1 MRYHPILGRRKLH
14 TGDDLAVSYG
24 SPFRAARGG
33 TVLWAGWKKA
43 YGNTVIVDHGGG
55 VCTLYGHA
63 SKLNVSAGQ
72 SVNAGQYIGNVGS
85 TGWST
90 GPHLH
95 FEVRK
100 NGKPIDPTCYLHGR

>member
-1 MRYHPILGRRKLH
+1 LRRRKLH
-14 TGDDLAVSYG
+14 TGDDLAARHG
-24 SPFRAARGG
+24 SPFKAARGG

-43 YGNTVIVDHGGG
+43 YGKTVIVDHGDG
-55 VCTLYGHA
+55 VATLYGHA
-63 SKLNVSAGQ
+63 SKVGVRPGQNVRAGE
-72 SVNAGQYIGNVGS
+72 YLGNVGS

-100 NGKPIDPTCYLHGR
+100 NGKPVNPRAFLRRR